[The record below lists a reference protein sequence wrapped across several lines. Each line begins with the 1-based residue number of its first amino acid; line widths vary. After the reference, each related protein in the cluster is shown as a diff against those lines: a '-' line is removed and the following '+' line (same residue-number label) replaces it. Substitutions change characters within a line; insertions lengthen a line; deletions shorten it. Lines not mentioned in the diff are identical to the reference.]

1 MAHAHAFTT
10 MRRRGELWTH
20 SDGQKDTRQHTEKN
34 RQWVINVCCVIYWVI
49 PSVRCFYYV
58 FSKYIDFQLWIVF
71 KMLLMSK
78 FRFNIKEKCL
88 FTSLSFCMQ
97 DRKLVSTLRCDHVAF
112 RFLLNRKWIFIVH
125 GTVLARNWLRRDC
138 ANTLVW
144 KLTQLQRCQR
154 NKKVKMC
161 VPVTSFWELLSSS
174 VATCLKRCGIKTVIK
189 CYIVL
194 LRRHQETFPM
204 NIFIDMPIYLH
215 YLFLCSKD

>member
-1 MAHAHAFTT
+1 MLHAVLGSGQLQEAVQAKWRTHMHWQQWDAAVSFEHTVT
-10 MRRRGELWTH
+10 AKKTHGNTRRKTDNEL
-20 SDGQKDTRQHTEKN
+20 
-34 RQWVINVCCVIYWVI
+34 NVCCVIYWVFPLI
-49 PSVRCFYYV
+49 KCLYYL

-71 KMLLMSK
+71 EMLLMSK

-154 NKKVKMC
+154 NKKVTVC
-161 VPVTSFWELLSSS
+161 VPVTSFWELLSGS
-174 VATCLKRCGIKTVIK
+174 VATC
-189 CYIVL
+189 
-194 LRRHQETFPM
+194 
-204 NIFIDMPIYLH
+204 
-215 YLFLCSKD
+215 